1 VVGIVRK
8 WLNSIARKTL
18 SHRGRR
24 FVHLGMQLARDPFRA
39 HYSCPAC
46 GYKGPFR
53 DADFHIWFYGSSQT
67 DAECPSCGSFERHR
81 LQRLVFER
89 LSKSIDFSQKSLLHV
104 APEECNKGYFL
115 RTFGRYV
122 TADLNADDYQA
133 SSGLPISHL
142 DVQLDLT
149 KMDLPDASHDVVL
162 ATHVLEHIEDDRAA
176 LLEIRRILRPGGFA
190 VLLVPV
196 NSVKTIEYGE
206 ANGREFGHVR
216 ACGPDYFDRYREVFK
231 RVEVYKS
238 SDFPAEHQLY
248 VVQDRTK
255 WPPAGCPMLEPLPG
269 EKHLDYA
276 PVCYV

>member
-1 VVGIVRK
+1 MPSIVRK
-8 WLNSIARKTL
+8 SLNTIARKTL
-18 SHRGRR
+18 SHKSRR

-39 HYSCPAC
+39 RHVCPVC

-53 DADFHIWFYGSSQT
+53 DADFHIWSYGASQT

-81 LQRLVFER
+81 LQRLVFEK
-89 LSKSIDFSQKSLLHV
+89 LAASMDFSTKSLLHV
-104 APEECNKGYFL
+104 APEECNQGYL
-115 RTFGRYV
+115 RRTFGRYV
-122 TADLNADDYQA
+122 TSDLHADDYVAA
-133 SSGLPISHL
+133 SGQLTGHL
-142 DVQLDLT
+142 DVQLDLI

-176 LLEIRRILRPGGFA
+176 LSEIRRILRPGGFA
-190 VLLVPV
+190 VLPVPI
-196 NSVKTIEYGE
+196 NAVKTIEYGE

-231 RVEVYKS
+231 RVEVYTS

-248 VVQDRTK
+248 IVQDRTK
-255 WPPAGCPMLEPLPG
+255 WPPAGSPKLAPIPG